1 MLKFISGGLIGVVI
15 SIIWLCIL
23 YHSKIQRDWGFWFS
37 DIIGIVSAIIIGFYM
52 PRKLSQA
59 LNNKKDK
66 KQYLLD
72 SISIIEDT
80 INDFVDNIESYCC
93 PQEGTKID
101 KDIAVNISLHKME
114 ILWNKITRIKKLN
127 DEMLILKSSVFEEL
141 FNNFSKFRNLSD
153 EFRNNGFNFDYT
165 YLRLF
170 VTDSETKLLSK
181 LHDIKLSILN
191 KN

>member
-80 INDFVDNIESYCC
+80 INDFVDNVESYCC

-101 KDIAVNISLHKME
+101 KEIAVNISLHKME